1 MEQRAA
7 PEGIGG
13 RSVLEHVVME
23 MCEHLPHLDIAAATI
38 APVLHGLQLAA
49 QVMEPH
55 DVGVGPVGV
64 PVVAAHI
71 GEEKRES
78 QVRQRR

>member
-1 MEQRAA
+1 
-7 PEGIGG
+7 
-13 RSVLEHVVME
+13 
-23 MCEHLPHLDIAAATI
+23 
-38 APVLHGLQLAA
+38 
-49 QVMEPH
+49 
-55 DVGVGPVGV
+55 VGPVGV